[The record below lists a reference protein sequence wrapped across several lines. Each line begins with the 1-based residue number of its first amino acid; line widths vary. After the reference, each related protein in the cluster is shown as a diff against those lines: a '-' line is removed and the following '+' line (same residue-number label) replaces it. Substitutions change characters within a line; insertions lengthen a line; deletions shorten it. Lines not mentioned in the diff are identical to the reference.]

1 MDADSRTVSGRGR
14 KMNDYISRQAAIE
27 KILKDP
33 VGKTLAHSYNLIGF
47 IEGLPTADVRENVRG
62 NWIGIDDEPCETF
75 ECDKCGF
82 VLDDWIQVA
91 LYNFCPNC
99 GADMRRK
106 DAPGD

>member
-1 MDADSRTVSGRGR
+1 MARYIDADKLEKEGWMLHRTYQKDLRTSCYEA
-14 KMNDYISRQAAIE
+14 KCIS
-27 KILKDP
+27 DVP
-33 VGKTLAHSYNLIGF
+33 S
-47 IEGLPTADVRENVRG
+47 ADVRENVHG
-62 NWIGIDDEPCETF
+62 NWVGIDDEPCETF

-82 VLDDWIQVA
+82 VLDDWIQGA